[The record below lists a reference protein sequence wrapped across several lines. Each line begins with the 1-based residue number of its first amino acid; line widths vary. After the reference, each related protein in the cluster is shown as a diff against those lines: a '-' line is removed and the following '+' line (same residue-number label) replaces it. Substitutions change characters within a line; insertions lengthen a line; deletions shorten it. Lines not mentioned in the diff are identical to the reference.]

1 MTDAEA
7 LALAVEAAAHW
18 GGCDAPRLIK
28 NRENAVFEVEL
39 PQARAA
45 LRLHRQGYQSEA
57 AIRSELWFVS
67 ELALAGMPVPLPLV
81 TEARDVLADLG
92 GGRVASAI
100 VWVEGAAIGEGN
112 VPLAQLRARQV
123 AIHHD
128 LGRLL
133 AQVHTVADGLT
144 LPASFTR
151 PDWGLEGLLG
161 KSPFWGRFWEHPA
174 LTGPEAALLSAARL
188 YARQRL
194 AGYQGSQGLI
204 HADVIREN
212 VFDHGSGLTLIDFDD
227 FGTGYRLYDL
237 GTALRDNLDEPALPE
252 LAAAL
257 LDGYGAL
264 RPLGPAER
272 AMLPLFVLLRC
283 LASVGW
289 SIPRL
294 PADDPRV
301 AVHVARAVRVARIVL
316 ADGDLWG

>member
-7 LALAVEAAAHW
+7 LALAVQAAGHW

-39 PQARAA
+39 PTARAA
-45 LRLHRQGYQSEA
+45 LRLHRVGYQSEA

-67 ELALAGMPVPLPLV
+67 ELALAGVPVPVPLL
-81 TEARDVLADLG
+81 TETRDVLADLG
-92 GGRVASAI
+92 GGRIASAI
-100 VWVEGAAIGEGN
+100 VWVEGEAIGEGG
-112 VPLAQLRARQV
+112 VPLAQSPARQV
-123 AIHHD
+123 ALHRD

-133 AQVHTVADGLT
+133 GQVHTVADGLT
-144 LPASFTR
+144 RPAGFVR
-151 PDWGLEGLLG
+151 PDWRLQGLLG
-161 KSPFWGRFWEHPA
+161 ESPFWGRFWDHPG
-174 LTGPEAALLSAARL
+174 LTGEEAALLRAARRF
-188 YARQRL
+188 AQGQL

-212 VFDHGSGLTLIDFDD
+212 VLENGTGLTLIDFDD
-227 FGTGYRLYDL
+227 FGLGYRLYDL
-237 GTALRDNLDEPALPE
+237 GTALRDNLEEPGLPM

-257 LDGYGAL
+257 VEGYATE
-264 RPLGPAER
+264 RPLSPADR

-294 PADDPRV
+294 AADDPGART
-301 AVHVARAVRVARIVL
+301 HIARAVRAARIL
-316 ADGDLWG
+316 LSGGNLWG